1 MKKFIVLAA
10 AAAACST
17 SAFAQVSNFTGPSV
31 GVNLDHT
38 AVSNQITDAST
49 DLDGLGQ
56 QSVGVS
62 LQAAYGFDLSPSSVL
77 SIGATYSLT
86 DAKAG
91 HIKDNSTVT
100 FKGKNAYS
108 IYLEPGVLISDKTL
122 AYGKVSYESVKMSAE
137 DTGGSDSK
145 NINGVGYGFGIRTM
159 LDKAWSLQA
168 EVKHVKYGSEALDST
183 TTFKTSAT
191 IGTIGL
197 GYKF

>member
-38 AVSNQITDAST
+38 AVSSQITDAT
-49 DLDGLGQ
+49 TELDGLGQ
-56 QSVGVS
+56 HNVGVS
-62 LQAAYGFDLSPSSVL
+62 LQAAYGFELTPASVL
-77 SIGATYSLT
+77 NIGATYSLS

-91 HIKDNSTVT
+91 HIKDNNTVT
-100 FKGKNAYS
+100 FKGKNATSVYF
-108 IYLEPGVLISDKTL
+108 EPGVLINDKTI
-122 AYGKVSYESVKMSAE
+122 AYGKVSYETVKMSA
-137 DTGGSDSK
+137 DGGNGDK

-168 EVKHVKYGSEALDST
+168 EVKHVTYGSEKLDRT
-183 TTFKTSAT
+183 TDFKTTAT
-191 IGTIGL
+191 VGTIGL